1 MKGCDCVDIP
11 DADTSQEARSLLRLS
26 IFASG
31 RTAPNPSVACVISSA
46 DLSILIGGATEP
58 AGRRHA
64 EIVALDALDRFA
76 LEHARFDPPLPL
88 TMTVTLEPCSRYG
101 RTPPC
106 VQRIGLYGRE
116 SDFAKTHGLYIDTLR
131 IAEADPSLHGA
142 GFAALRQM
150 GFRVEQADG
159 PFRSFLLP
167 FFSRLKGRPLYT
179 VKLATDRN
187 GVMGHRDRSVSITG
201 ESGRILTMRLR
212 AKCDGVLVGPGTV
225 AVDRPS
231 LDLRPLLRSA
241 VIPFKESPMAPV
253 ADMDARKVWFR
264 SLFEPYS
271 GWSAMED
278 PELREDFQPV
288 RIFLLGRPFVGQD
301 LFFEKQYALSSATG
315 RKALFLS
322 VRSMIG
328 HWPGAIEVPDVTD
341 PVFFSE
347 LSALLAAKGLNRIL
361 IESGYGLLRLW
372 LRSLRED
379 DVFLHVQH
387 DRTCDTDGNGWLR
400 IDPDFD
406 DLDQLDEY
414 QFAPGMKVVAYGRRR
429 LDGDG

>member
-11 DADTSQEARSLLRLS
+11 DDTSQEARALLRLS

-116 SDFAKTHGLYIDTLR
+116 SDFAKAHGLFIDTVR

-159 PFRSFLLP
+159 PFRSFLLS
-167 FFSRLKGRPLYT
+167 FLSRLKGRPLYT

-187 GVMGHRDRSVSITG
+187 GVMGHRDRSVSLTG

-231 LDLRPLLRSA
+231 LDLRPPLRSA
-241 VIPFKESPMAPV
+241 VIPFEESPMAPV
-253 ADMDARKVWFR
+253 ADVDARKVWLR
-264 SLFEPYS
+264 SLFEPDS
-271 GWSAMED
+271 GWSAIED
-278 PELREDFQPV
+278 PELRREFQPV
-288 RIFLLGRPFVGQD
+288 RIFLLGRPFVGRE
-301 LFFEKQYALSSATG
+301 LFFERQYALSSATG
-315 RKALFLS
+315 REALFLS
-322 VRSMIG
+322 VRSMSG

-341 PVFFSE
+341 PAFFSE
-347 LSALLAAKGLNRIL
+347 LSELLAEKGLNRIL
-361 IESGYGLLRLW
+361 IESGYGLLPLW
-372 LRSLRED
+372 LRSLQED

-387 DRTCDTDGNGWLR
+387 EEPRDTTDDGWLR
-400 IDPDFD
+400 IDAGFD
-406 DLDQLDEY
+406 ELDQLDEY
-414 QFAPGMKVVAYGRRR
+414 QFAPGMKAVAYGRRR
-429 LDGDG
+429 MDGDG